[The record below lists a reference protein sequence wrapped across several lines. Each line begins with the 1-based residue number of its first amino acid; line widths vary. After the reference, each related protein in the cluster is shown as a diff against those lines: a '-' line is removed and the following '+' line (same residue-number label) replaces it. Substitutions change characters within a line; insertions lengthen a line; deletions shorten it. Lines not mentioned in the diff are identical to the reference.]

1 MPKLR
6 TPEKDKHA
14 RIRLY
19 GGNKSALIR
28 NTCLSRT
35 TLYRRIERPGSTT
48 LDELAD
54 LVREQALTAEE
65 LYQLVTERG

>member
-6 TPEKDKHA
+6 TPDETA
-14 RIRLY
+14 RRLLY
-19 GGNKSALIR
+19 GGNKTSLIR
-28 NTCLSRT
+28 NTGISKG
-35 TLYRRIERPGSTT
+35 TLYNRIERPGKTT
-48 LDELAD
+48 LDELAE